1 MKIQFNTDK
10 NIKGTEDFITPLTT
24 LIEENLEKYSDQITR
39 IEVHLSDED
48 GDKDGIKAKRCMIEA
63 RLSGMNPIAVSSQSH
78 TEELAVT
85 ESINK
90 LKSSLKTI
98 KGRLSNY

>member
-10 NIKGTEDFITPLTT
+10 NIHGTEDFIRRLTS
-24 LIEENLEKYSDQITR
+24 LIEGNLEKYSTQITR

-48 GDKDGIKAKRCMIEA
+48 GDKNGIKTKRCLLEA
-63 RLSGMNPIAVSSQSH
+63 RLSGMNPIAVSSQSL

-85 ESINK
+85 ESIDK
-90 LKSSLKTI
+90 LKSSLETI
-98 KGRLSNY
+98 LGRLRNH

>member
-10 NIKGTEDFITPLTT
+10 NINGTEDFITPLTI
-24 LIEENLEKYSDQITR
+24 LIEENLEKYSPQITR

-48 GDKDGIKAKRCMIEA
+48 GDKDGIKTKRCMMEA
-63 RLSGMNPIAVSSQSH
+63 RISGMSPIAVSSHSH
-78 TEELAVT
+78 TEKLAVT

-98 KGRLSNY
+98 LGRLSNH